1 MFIIVSFLQKK
12 SCKQVAFQ
20 NQEQFCT
27 FLPFFL
33 VFNNSFISYK
43 LMYMQLIQ
51 SKSFCEFIW
60 LLYFIKIKDEV
71 PVSHE
76 TDFCFHYCNSI
87 YNCQSWLTFQNM
99 SFLLTEPIASNHH
112 IFTKF
117 LVIENPIS
125 LSWELYI
132 FIWKIKIIK

>member
-1 MFIIVSFLQKK
+1 MSIIMSFHQKK
-12 SCKQVAFQ
+12 SCQQIAFQ
-20 NQEQFCT
+20 NRAILHIFM
-27 FLPFFL
+27 FFPS
-33 VFNNSFISYK
+33 FNSFISYK

-60 LLYFIKIKDEV
+60 FLYFIKIKDEV

>member
-1 MFIIVSFLQKK
+1 MSIIMSFHKKK
-12 SCKQVAFQ
+12 SCQQIAFQ
-20 NQEQFCT
+20 NRAILHIFM
-27 FLPFFL
+27 FFPS
-33 VFNNSFISYK
+33 FNSFISYK
-43 LMYMQLIQ
+43 LMYMQLMQ
-51 SKSFCEFIW
+51 SKSLCEFIW
-60 LLYFIKIKDEV
+60 LQYFIKIRDEV

-87 YNCQSWLTFQNM
+87 CNCQSWLTFQNM
-99 SFLLTEPIASNHH
+99 SFLLTEPIASNHN

-132 FIWKIKIIK
+132 FIWKIKIIE